1 MLHEIIIASMLGF
14 MEPSLP
20 PTQYSV
26 PPYVRTVKDCPGPDK
41 AKALLPE
48 HDIRNLVAEFSSY
61 GILKDQHL
69 NELIALKEFHCHVY
83 NLESE
88 ITGEILNHNL
98 MLTKEEQ
105 INFLQTGNFHI
116 IKFYERNDLNALH
129 SEPSAIIYKTEKIT
143 YVLLDL
149 KGPKGLADGKFEYVK
164 CYDYWSPDLVTETA
178 DEIIKIKLEKN
189 RDYANT
195 TT

>member
-1 MLHEIIIASMLGF
+1 

-20 PTQYSV
+20 PSQYSV
-26 PPYVRTVKDCPGPDK
+26 PAPYIGTVKDCPSPDK
-41 AKALLPE
+41 ARALLPKY
-48 HDIRNLVAEFSSY
+48 DTRNLVAEFLSY

-105 INFLQTGNFHI
+105 IKLLQTGNFDI
-116 IKFYERNDLNALH
+116 IEFYERNDLNVLH
-129 SEPSAIIYKTEKIT
+129 SEPTAIIYKNKTGKIT

-149 KGPKGLADGKFEYVK
+149 KGPKGLADGKSKYVK
-164 CYDYWSPDLVTETA
+164 CYDYWSPDLVNKTA
-178 DEIIKIKLEKN
+178 DEIIKIKLEKTG
-189 RDYANT
+189 T
-195 TT
+195 TPIRPLKKPKR